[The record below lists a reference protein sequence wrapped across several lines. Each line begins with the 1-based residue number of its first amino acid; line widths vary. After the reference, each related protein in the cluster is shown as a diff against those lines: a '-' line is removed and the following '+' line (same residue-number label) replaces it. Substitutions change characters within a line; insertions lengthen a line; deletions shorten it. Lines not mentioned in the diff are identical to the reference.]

1 MSVLSQISYTAFT
14 FLLLLSVTLH
24 RMHTTD
30 TRTIES
36 LTQEIGDIVA
46 ERQAL
51 RAAGASTG
59 ELEANRKRLTE
70 AQAHLSRLLI
80 ASHLPHP
87 EAA

>member
-1 MSVLSQISYTAFT
+1 M
-14 FLLLLSVTLH
+14 FLRRVAIIVNSMRETQFPTVET
-24 RMHTTD
+24 
-30 TRTIES
+30 

-51 RAAGASTG
+51 RAAGASTA

>member
-1 MSVLSQISYTAFT
+1 MFSRRVAIMVNSMRDTQIPT
-14 FLLLLSVTLH
+14 VETL
-24 RMHTTD
+24 
-30 TRTIES
+30 TR
-36 LTQEIGDIVA
+36 EIGDIVA

-51 RAAGASTG
+51 RAAGASTA

>member
-1 MSVLSQISYTAFT
+1 MP
-14 FLLLLSVTLH
+14 
-24 RMHTTD
+24 TTD
-30 TRTIES
+30 TRTVES

-51 RAAGASTG
+51 RAAGAPTG
-59 ELEANRKRLTE
+59 ELEANRKRLTD
-70 AQAHLSRLLI
+70 AQARLSRLLI

>member
-1 MSVLSQISYTAFT
+1 MP
-14 FLLLLSVTLH
+14 VTE
-24 RMHTTD
+24 
-30 TRTIES
+30 TRSIES

-51 RAAGASTG
+51 RAAGAPTA

-70 AQAHLSRLLI
+70 AQAALSRLLI
-80 ASHLPHP
+80 ASHLPQP